1 MANSV
6 ERTLPP
12 LDLTGSSSQ
21 VAERWRQWKRSYQY
35 YVDGKGITNPSRKKA
50 QLLHLA
56 GMEVQ
61 DIYEDLPDP
70 GPLNA
75 DQDNEYVVCLR
86 TLDAHF
92 RTEENVPYERHVF
105 RQLTPTK
112 EETAD
117 KFLVRLRKQA
127 RHCNF
132 GATLEENLR
141 DQLIEKLSDVELKKK
156 LLEVNNIT
164 LEAAM
169 DKVRK
174 WEASREQASQ
184 MVTPNQESGAGTNAV
199 EENPGR
205 GTKGKRVC
213 FNCGKEGHFA
223 QSKTCPARGRKCN
236 KCGKYGHYASCCKGG
251 RSLKSGKQGTTQQRE
266 CRQQRHGKGGQTN
279 QVEDRCKQ
287 SGEDHTF
294 AFTIEEQ
301 TCAMHNSTEPV
312 ISVKIG
318 GISRDVLIDSG
329 SASNL
334 ISKDTLQELEYQML
348 KIELKP
354 CTKRLYAYG
363 GRELGVQGQ
372 FHSEVSVSKANVAAN
387 FIVVDSGRCLLGYST
402 ATDLGILRVDP
413 MGTLGTGNCNTVDDT
428 LLGELKAKYPSVF
441 QGIGK
446 LKDYRLKLHID
457 PSVTPVVQKMRRV
470 PFSIKDKVTTKV
482 NELLEKDIIEKV
494 EGPTVWVSPVVV
506 APKPSGDIRL
516 CVDMRRANEAI
527 IRERLPIPT
536 IDEVL
541 ESLNGSGVFSKL
553 DLRWGFHQIEL
564 DPESRDIT
572 AFATHDGIFRYK
584 RLSFGVN
591 AAPEKYQH
599 IITQSMAGLQGV
611 ANIADDLIV
620 HGRDTEEH
628 DKNLHGVLQRLSEK
642 QLTLNAEK
650 CTFRMSKV
658 VFMGLLLSKHG
669 VGPTKEKVR
678 AVAEASQPQTP
689 SEVRSFLG
697 LVGFSARFI
706 PDFATTADP
715 VRKLARKGEPFV
727 WGEKQEQSFQR
738 LKSQVASAPVLA
750 YFDKDMPTRVIADAS
765 PVGLGAV
772 LVQEKN
778 GESRAVCYA
787 SRSLSQVERRYSQ
800 TEKEALALVWA
811 CERFHLYLYGL
822 PQFDLVTDHEALK
835 VIYSRKSKPSAR
847 IERWV
852 LRLQPYNYRV
862 CYVPSRKNIADA
874 LSRLTKI
881 PASSQSIEDDEFVRM
896 IALHAVPVA
905 LRIKEIE
912 RVSVQDSE
920 LQAVR
925 NCLI

>member
-1 MANSV
+1 MSTSRANGH
-6 ERTLPP
+6 P
-12 LDLTGSSSQ
+12 LQKNLSSSRRGILATGTRTCDVKHRGNFAVQ
-21 VAERWRQWKRSYQY
+21 LCTHVKNSRAASTWPKVLRRLAGLPHPASSPLLRS
-35 YVDGKGITNPSRKKA
+35 KTKKA
-50 QLLHLA
+50 TTPFWY
-56 GMEVQ
+56 ME
-61 DIYEDLPDP
+61 
-70 GPLNA
+70 
-75 DQDNEYVVCLR
+75 C
-86 TLDAHF
+86 
-92 RTEENVPYERHVF
+92 
-105 RQLTPTK
+105 
-112 EETAD
+112 
-117 KFLVRLRKQA
+117 
-127 RHCNF
+127 
-132 GATLEENLR
+132 
-141 DQLIEKLSDVELKKK
+141 
-156 LLEVNNIT
+156 
-164 LEAAM
+164 
-169 DKVRK
+169 
-174 WEASREQASQ
+174 
-184 MVTPNQESGAGTNAV
+184 
-199 EENPGR
+199 
-205 GTKGKRVC
+205 
-213 FNCGKEGHFA
+213 
-223 QSKTCPARGRKCN
+223 
-236 KCGKYGHYASCCKGG
+236 
-251 RSLKSGKQGTTQQRE
+251 
-266 CRQQRHGKGGQTN
+266 
-279 QVEDRCKQ
+279 
-287 SGEDHTF
+287 
-294 AFTIEEQ
+294 
-301 TCAMHNSTEPV
+301 
-312 ISVKIG
+312 
-318 GISRDVLIDSG
+318 

-334 ISKDTLQELEYQML
+334 ISKDTLQELKYQGL

-354 CTKRLYAYG
+354 CLKRLYAYG
-363 GRELGVQGQ
+363 GRELKIEGQ
-372 FHSEVSVSKANVAAN
+372 FQTEVSVPKAKVVAD
-387 FIVVDSGRCLLGYST
+387 FIVVESGRCLLGYSS
-402 ATDLGILRVDP
+402 ATDLGILRVDLS
-413 MGTLGTGNCNTVDDT
+413 GTLGTGDCNTVDGT
-428 LLGELKAKYPSVF
+428 FVGGLKAKYPSVF

-446 LKDYRLKLHID
+446 LKDYQLKLHID

-470 PFSIKDKVTTKV
+470 PFSVKDKVTAKV

-564 DPESRDIT
+564 DPDSRDIT
-572 AFATHDGIFRYK
+572 AFTTHDGIFRYK

-611 ANIADDLIV
+611 SNIADDLIV

-628 DKNLHGVLQRLSEK
+628 DKNLHSVLQRLSEK

-650 CTFRMSKV
+650 CTFRMTKV

-669 VGPTKEKVR
+669 IGPTEEKVR

-715 VRKLARKGEPFV
+715 LRKLARKGEPFV
-727 WGEKQEQSFQR
+727 WGKEQEQSFQR

-750 YFDKDMPTRVIADAS
+750 YFDKDTPTRVIADAS

-778 GESRAVCYA
+778 GESRAICYA

-852 LRLQPYNYRV
+852 LRLQPYNYQV

-881 PASSQSIEDDEFVRM
+881 PASDNSAEDDGYVRA
-896 IALHAVPVA
+896 IALHAVPAA

-912 RVSVQDSE
+912 QMVTKNVPPSSLKSTPLANQPCEEVAVDLMGPLPSGEHLLVLVDYYSRWIEVDVIRTTSSKTIIHCLNAQFARHGLPKGKSPAELLFRRKLTTIMPELVKVEEEKVEVSD
-920 LQAVR
+920 QAVR
-925 NCLI
+925 DRDNQRKQFNKDYVDKKFHARDRDVRGDSVLLEKKKENKLSPCYEKEPYQTELKPFETPPMAEDEVPMAESPPEDVPSTVHTAEQHVRRSSRITSRPKALSDYVLY